1 MRAVKIVQSI
11 RRLQFEHAAV
21 AELLGQVQHRTEYS
35 RDEQPRTQPMTKPNV
50 NRRGF
55 LAMTGVALGASI
67 AGCTGASAPT
77 QDAETGHS
85 PTPDRADL
93 NENTTDIEQSPY
105 TKVYEAIA
113 PAVVEIRV
121 TGDELVG
128 GQGSGF
134 VYDGET
140 VLTNQHVVMEASEVD
155 VGFRDGEWQSGT
167 VLATDVHS
175 DLAVV
180 SIESAPDDLSPLEF
194 VREAPA
200 IGTEVVAIGSPF
212 GLGGSASAGIVS
224 GVNRSLPSPTGFSIP
239 AAIQT
244 DAAVNPG
251 NSGGPLASLNG
262 DIVGVIFAG
271 GGDNIGFAISGALVE
286 RVVPTLEDGE
296 QYEHS
301 YMGIQLFDVS
311 PTVADANDLDE
322 ARGVYVAEVVPESP
336 ADGVLQGATDETFV
350 NGMPVP
356 LGGDVIHAMDG
367 VRIATVDDLSTF
379 LALETHPGDTI
390 EIEVSRDSERQHVE
404 LTLGVRP
411 DSAN

>member
-1 MRAVKIVQSI
+1 
-11 RRLQFEHAAV
+11 
-21 AELLGQVQHRTEYS
+21 
-35 RDEQPRTQPMTKPNV
+35 MTKTNV

-55 LAMTGVALGASI
+55 LAMTGIAIGSSV
-67 AGCTGASAPT
+67 AGCTGTSPPALDG
-77 QDAETGHS
+77 DAENS
-85 PTPDRADL
+85 PTPESTDL
-93 NENTTDIEQSPY
+93 NEPTADSEQGPY
-105 TKVYEAIA
+105 TRVYEEIA
-113 PAVVEIRV
+113 PSVVEIRV
-121 TGDELVG
+121 TGEDLLD

-134 VYDGET
+134 VYDGEN
-140 VLTNQHVVMEASEVD
+140 VLTNQHVVGEASEVD
-155 VGFRDGEWQSGT
+155 VGFRDGEWKTGT
-167 VLATDVHS
+167 VLGTDVHS

-180 SIESAPDDLSPLEF
+180 SVEDVPDEVASLAF

-212 GLGGSASAGIVS
+212 GLGGSASIGIVS

-271 GGDNIGFAISGALVE
+271 GGDNIGFAISGALVQ
-286 RVVPTLEDGE
+286 RVVPTLEAGE

-301 YMGIQLFDVS
+301 YMGIQLFDVT

-322 ARGVYVAEVVPESP
+322 ARGVYVVEVVDGSP
-336 ADGVLQGATDETFV
+336 SDDVLRGATDETFV

-367 VRIATVDDLSTF
+367 VPIATTDDLSTF
-379 LALETHPGDTI
+379 LALETEPGDTI
-390 EIEVSRDSERQHVE
+390 EIEVMRDGDRRHVE

-411 DSAN
+411 DRAN